1 MQLAHGTIT
10 SVMKFSSVRARQRS
24 TLLDIADTWPVH
36 RTLRSEIVIETT
48 TCRGEDW
55 SFRANISRQAWRRPT
70 WGTSAGMNEV
80 NRKAELGDLST
91 GELVSQLSEQVSHL
105 VRDELRLAQAELKQ
119 KGKQVGIGA
128 GLAGAGGL
136 LSLFGLSALVV
147 AVIAALAL
155 VLPVWAAAL
164 IVSGVLLLLAGLLAL
179 AGIGQVKRG
188 TPLTPDEAIASTKR
202 DIETVKES
210 TKR

>member
-1 MQLAHGTIT
+1 MTVGGVGYV
-10 SVMKFSSVRARQRS
+10 S
-24 TLLDIADTWPVH
+24 
-36 RTLRSEIVIETT
+36 
-48 TCRGEDW
+48 
-55 SFRANISRQAWRRPT
+55 
-70 WGTSAGMNEV
+70 GMNEV
-80 NRKAELGDLST
+80 NRKAELGELST

-105 VRDELRLAQAELKQ
+105 VRDELRLAQAELTK
-119 KGKQVGIGA
+119 KGKRVGIGA

-136 LSLFGLSALVV
+136 LSLYGLSALVV

-155 VLPVWAAAL
+155 VLPLWAAAL
-164 IVSGVLLLLAGLLAL
+164 IVGAVLLLIAGLLAL
-179 AGIGQVKRG
+179 TGIGQVKRG

>member
-1 MQLAHGTIT
+1 
-10 SVMKFSSVRARQRS
+10 
-24 TLLDIADTWPVH
+24 
-36 RTLRSEIVIETT
+36 
-48 TCRGEDW
+48 
-55 SFRANISRQAWRRPT
+55 
-70 WGTSAGMNEV
+70 MNEV

-119 KGKQVGIGA
+119 KGKRAGIGA
-128 GLAGAGGL
+128 GLAGAGGV
-136 LSLFGLSALVV
+136 LSLYGLSALVV

-164 IVSGVLLLLAGLLAL
+164 IVGGVLLLLAGLLAL

-202 DIETVKES
+202 DVETVKES
-210 TKR
+210 ARR